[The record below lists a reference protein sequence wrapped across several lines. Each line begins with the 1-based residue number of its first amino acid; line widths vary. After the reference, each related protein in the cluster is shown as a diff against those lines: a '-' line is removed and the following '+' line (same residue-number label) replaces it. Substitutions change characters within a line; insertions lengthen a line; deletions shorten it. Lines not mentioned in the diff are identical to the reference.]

1 MTDELKQLVATL
13 SQEANDA
20 ATEALVV
27 AGSNALR
34 GTGMLTRLDG
44 EEGASVRLPR
54 AFWSS
59 VLLVSRCPNL
69 TTTSS
74 GLATIHTLHIPH
86 LPSLLLSN
94 PA

>member
-20 ATEALVV
+20 ATEALLV

-54 AFWSS
+54 AFWS
-59 VLLVSRCPNL
+59 VPLVSRCPNL